1 MERDIDYV
9 IAVAQCK
16 SISQAA
22 EILYIS
28 QPSLSRYLSNLES
41 ELGISLFIRTVS
53 GTELTEAGAVYIEYA
68 KEIKRLRSTMNIKLR
83 EMQQAIARQIR
94 IGMTLNAISLSAFN
108 VADQVKKKYPSC
120 NVELFN
126 LLSKDIS
133 AMLQNKKYDFVIGP
147 DLDWPPELVY
157 KVFSREAFILVVPDR
172 YNIEACAVYKEGQD
186 FPLVKLHKLPDL
198 DYILQEE
205 TTAVRKGIDRICRK
219 SGCRIIPKLLV
230 TSSIIA
236 LQAAEKQMGC
246 CIVAFGHLAFLNR
259 REHLRF
265 YQISDEDFSFAGVI
279 YLRGKV
285 LLEEERYC
293 ISCIKKAL
301 QEGGQQLLRR
311 FHGI

>member
-22 EILYIS
+22 EVLYIS

-41 ELGISLFIRTVS
+41 ELGISLFIRTIS
-53 GTELTEAGAVYIEYA
+53 GTELTEAGAVYVEYA

-83 EMQQAIARQIR
+83 DLQKSTARMIR
-94 IGMTLNAISLSAFN
+94 VGMTLNSISLSAFH
-108 VADQVKKKYPSC
+108 VADKVKKKYPAC
-120 NVELFN
+120 HVELFN

-133 AMLQNKKYDFVIGP
+133 VMLENKKYDFVIGP
-147 DLDWPPELVY
+147 DLDWPPEFVY
-157 KVFSREAFILVVPDR
+157 KVLAREVFILAVPDR
-172 YNIEACAVYKEGQD
+172 YHIEEYAVYKEGQA
-186 FPLVKLHKLPDL
+186 FPSVRLHQLPDL

-205 TTAVRKGIDRICRK
+205 TTAVRKGIDRICKRA
-219 SGCRIIPKLLV
+219 GVRIVPKLLV

-246 CIVAFGHLAFLNR
+246 CIVAFGHLAFLNQ
-259 REHLRF
+259 REKLRF
-265 YQISDEDFSFAGVI
+265 YQISEEDFSFAGVI

-293 ISCIKKAL
+293 IACIKKAL
-301 QEGGQQLLRR
+301 QEGEQQLLRR
-311 FHGI
+311 LHAI